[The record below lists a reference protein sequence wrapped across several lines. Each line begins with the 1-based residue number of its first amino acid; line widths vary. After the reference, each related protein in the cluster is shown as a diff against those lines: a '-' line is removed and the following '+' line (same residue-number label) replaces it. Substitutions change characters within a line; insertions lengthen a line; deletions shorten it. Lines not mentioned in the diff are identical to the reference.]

1 MHQLPNDTIT
11 VTLPD
16 FGQSMT
22 VLGDPGFALDD
33 WGGNDALTATI
44 SDLNSH
50 VTLAGEDLVAMHG
63 NSHGGN
69 DSLVVSV
76 NGGWDGAVLVGDA
89 QSMSDNAKGGNDTL
103 DVDANNTLY
112 TDVSL
117 YGDVQGDMSGNAG
130 GGNDTL
136 TASTGWRSFGSLSGD
151 AGGSMSGTAHG
162 GNDTLSATDYGING
176 GGDSLSGDATGAM
189 TGNAVGGN
197 DILTFAASSDAQLGG
212 GSLAGDSGTSMS
224 DNTQGGNDILT
235 AVVDGERS
243 AFSTGLIGDA
253 PTMSGN
259 AHGGN
264 DILTAGSTPD
274 WLWGDAMSYAPSAPG
289 SITGGTDTLNGGG
302 GNDHL
307 WGGPNNDTFVFNKGS
322 GQDIINDFNQ
332 GNAAVGSTAPEH
344 DLINVHDYGFADWA
358 ALSSLISDNSAGD
371 AVIHLTATDT
381 ITLDGVDTAALHST
395 DFII

>member
-1 MHQLPNDTIT
+1 MHQLSNDTIA

-22 VLGDPGFALDD
+22 VLGDPGLATDD
-33 WGGNDALTATI
+33 WGGNDALTAAI
-44 SDLNSH
+44 SSLNSH
-50 VTLAGEDLVAMHG
+50 VTLVGEDLVAMHG

-76 NGGWDGAVLVGDA
+76 DGGWDSAVTVGDA
-89 QSMSDNAKGGNDTL
+89 QSMADNTQGGNDTL
-103 DVDANNTLY
+103 NVDAHNSLY
-112 TDVSL
+112 TNVYL

-151 AGGSMSGTAHG
+151 AGGAMSGNAHG

-176 GGDSLSGDATGAM
+176 GGDALSGDATGAM
-189 TGNAVGGN
+189 TDNAVGGN

-212 GSLAGDSGTSMS
+212 GSLSGDSGTSMS

-235 AVVDGERS
+235 AVVDGERA
-243 AFSTGLIGDA
+243 AFSTTLYGEA

-264 DILTAGSTPD
+264 DILTGGSSPD
-274 WLWGDAMSYAPSAPG
+274 RLAGDAMSYAPSSPG
-289 SITGGTDTLNGGG
+289 SITGGRDTLNGGG
-302 GNDHL
+302 GNDLL
-307 WGGPNNDTFVFNKGS
+307 WGGPNNDTFVFNTGS

-332 GNAAVGSTAPEH
+332 GNQAVGSTTSEH
-344 DLINVHDYGFADWA
+344 DLINLHDYGFADWA
-358 ALSSLISDNSAGD
+358 ALSNLIGDNSAGD
-371 AVIHLTATDT
+371 AVIHLTANDT
-381 ITLDGVDTAALHST
+381 ITLDGVHTAALHPT
-395 DFII
+395 DFVI